1 MFRFSKVAYLLL
13 AGLMIIG
20 TGLMSGCT
28 KKPGA
33 QQGLNSKLEDA
44 QSAAQDAERKLGE
57 LRHERM
63 QLEKDLQAKQSGG
76 KSSAPG
82 TDSLQNNAK

>member
-1 MFRFSKVAYLLL
+1 MRRHDVRL
-13 AGLMIIG
+13 
-20 TGLMSGCT
+20 T

-33 QQGLNSKLEDA
+33 QQGSKVEDA
-44 QSAAQDAERKLGE
+44 RSAADDAERKLGE

-63 QLEKDLQAKQSGG
+63 QLEKELQAKQTGG
-76 KSSAPG
+76 KSTASG